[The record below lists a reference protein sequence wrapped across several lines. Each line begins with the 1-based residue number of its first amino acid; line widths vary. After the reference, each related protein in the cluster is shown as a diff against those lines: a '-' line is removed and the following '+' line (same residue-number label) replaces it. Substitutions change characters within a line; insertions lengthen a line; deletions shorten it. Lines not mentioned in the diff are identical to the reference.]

1 MLYYSAIQGIQRM
14 KSSIIIL
21 SLVLASLSATA
32 QQTETA
38 VADTTYGYKDAYKD
52 YFSIGVSLSARNVRS
67 AEQMDIVR
75 RNFNSVTAENA
86 MKPGVI
92 HPKENVW
99 RWGDADSIAN
109 WCRRNGVKMRGH
121 CLCWHEQFSNWMF
134 TDSLGNEV
142 TKEVFYQRLRNHIH
156 TVVGRYK
163 DVVYAWDVLNEAIAD
178 GDGDRLPDDN
188 GEPSPYRQSRL
199 FKLCGEE
206 LVRKVFEF
214 AHEADPD
221 AKLFYNDYNAAVPSK
236 RDHIYNMVKKMKD
249 DGVPIDGIGMQGHY
263 NAWCPSAEDVEA
275 AISKYSEI
283 VDEVQVTELD
293 IRTTNEMGGQLQ
305 FSQGNAGDVP
315 QHIAEM
321 QERQYANIFRIVRKW
336 RNVVTNVTFWNLSD
350 ADSWLGAGNSPLP
363 FDTDYKPKSIYY
375 TIRDF
380 NPANDRR

>member
-1 MLYYSAIQGIQRM
+1 M

-21 SLVLASLSATA
+21 SLVLAALSATA

-38 VADTTYGYKDAYKD
+38 VADTAYGYKDAYKD

-99 RWGDADSIAN
+99 RWDDADSIAN

-178 GDGDRLPDDN
+178 GEGNRLPDDN

-236 RDHIYNMVKKMKD
+236 RDRIYNMVKKMKD

-263 NAWCPSAEDVEA
+263 NAWWPSAEDVEA

>member
-21 SLVLASLSATA
+21 SLVLAALSATA

-178 GDGDRLPDDN
+178 GDGNRLPDDN

-236 RDHIYNMVKKMKD
+236 RDRIYNMVKKMKD

-263 NAWCPSAEDVEA
+263 NAWWPSAEDVEA

>member
-1 MLYYSAIQGIQRM
+1 M

-263 NAWCPSAEDVEA
+263 NAWWPSAEDVEA

>member
-1 MLYYSAIQGIQRM
+1 M

-21 SLVLASLSATA
+21 SLVLAALSATA

-38 VADTTYGYKDAYKD
+38 VVDTTYGYKDAYKD

-67 AEQMDIVR
+67 AEQMDIVK

-178 GDGDRLPDDN
+178 GEGNRLPDDN

-236 RDHIYNMVKKMKD
+236 RDRIYNMVKKMKD

-263 NAWCPSAEDVEA
+263 NAWWPSAEDVEA